1 MEGNHVVMSLIDY
14 EGLKEELR
22 AAKATAAAA
31 KAEALHQRKQVKQ
44 QLHDIIQV
52 EKSFLGRLDVTLDL
66 SKGLIREVIEEK
78 VDAIEIEAGG
88 PLFDRDVLKT
98 PQDIIM
104 DFHPKLEAAKL
115 QAKAE
120 EVDPWADNDR
130 VLEAEEDGEDDEWQA
145 ALKRR
150 LEPEGEEQE

>member
-1 MEGNHVVMSLIDY
+1 
-14 EGLKEELR
+14 
-22 AAKATAAAA
+22 
-31 KAEALHQRKQVKQ
+31 
-44 QLHDIIQV
+44 
-52 EKSFLGRLDVTLDL
+52 
-66 SKGLIREVIEEK
+66 
-78 VDAIEIEAGG
+78 
-88 PLFDRDVLKT
+88 
-98 PQDIIM
+98 M